1 MRTHDILRECGE
13 VREIRFGIGEVSV
26 IAGERKGEGWGW

>member
-1 MRTHDILRECGE
+1 MRIHDKLRECGE

-26 IAGERKGEGWGW
+26 IAVDRNGGEWG